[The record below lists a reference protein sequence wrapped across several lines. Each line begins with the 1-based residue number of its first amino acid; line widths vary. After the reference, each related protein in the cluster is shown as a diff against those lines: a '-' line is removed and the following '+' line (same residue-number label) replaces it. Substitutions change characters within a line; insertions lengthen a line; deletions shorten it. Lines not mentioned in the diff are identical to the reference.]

1 MPNWVQ
7 NRLTIYGQ
15 ETEVEKCLSFCK
27 SEDSDFDFNK
37 IVPMPETLD
46 ITEGRDSVQAAAYVY
61 SLLSEKKQ
69 KEISGVLKTT
79 TTMEAV
85 CFPRVEKT
93 WFEAINDCLE
103 DQDVWNQK
111 INSWKPGVS
120 DIESGAETF
129 EEYGRIVLNNILIY
143 GYTGWYAW
151 RCDHWG
157 TKWTADHVVIDR
169 GDQSGHGQEPQ
180 VTVCFQTAW
189 DCPALIVYALSEK
202 YPELTFMLAYA
213 DEDIGS
219 NCGLFSLKRGVA
231 LLGDVRYDYS
241 DWKEDPKL
249 KREAIA
255 FACNVWDY
263 DPQEYLEDENN
274 KEE

>member
-15 ETEVEKCLSFCK
+15 ETEVEKCLLFCK

-46 ITEGRDSVQAAAYVY
+46 ITVSRDSVQAAAYVY
-61 SLLSEKKQ
+61 SLLSAKKQ

-79 TTMEAV
+79 TTMEAG

-93 WFEAINDCLE
+93 WFEAINDCLK
-103 DQDVWNQK
+103 DIDVLNQK
-111 INSWKPGVS
+111 INSWKPGAS
-120 DIESGAETF
+120 DIECGAETF
-129 EEYGRIVLNNILIY
+129 EEYGRIVLNNILNY
-143 GYTGWYAW
+143 GHTGWYTW
-151 RCDHWG
+151 RGDHWG
-157 TKWTADHVVIDR
+157 TKWTAYNVVVDR
-169 GDQSGHGQEPQ
+169 SGQTGHGQEPQ
-180 VTVCFQTAW
+180 ATVYCQTAW

-219 NCGLFSLKRGVA
+219 NCGFFSLKRGVA
-231 LLGDVRYDYS
+231 LHGDVRYDYS
-241 DWKEDPKL
+241 DWKDNPEL
-249 KREAIA
+249 EREAIT
-255 FACNVWDY
+255 FACDVWGY
-263 DPQEYLEDENN
+263 DPEEYLEDE
-274 KEE
+274 